1 MSALPAKVD
10 VLIVGAGFSGLYQL
24 YHLRKLGF
32 NAKIFEAGGGIG
44 GTWYWNCYPGSRVDT
59 DATNYQISIDGLWQ
73 NWSYATRFP
82 DFKELREYFA
92 YIERTLDLG
101 RDISLNTRVVAAEF
115 EEAADEWVVRT
126 QQGDI
131 VRCRFLSFCTGFAS
145 KPYTPGFKGLDTFR
159 GMLHHTAT
167 WPQTGVDLQNK
178 RVAVIGTGASGVQ
191 VVQEA
196 APVAQQVTVFQRTPC
211 TALPMGQRKL
221 DAEDIQKMKEGQLKA
236 FADRKKSYAGH
247 SYDFTDRKM
256 SDCTPEEQNELY
268 DQLYARGGF
277 YPLFAGFREIYTDE
291 AANDWVYAMW
301 RDKVRARIIDPWL
314 QEKLAPA
321 VKPYPFGT
329 KRLPLEQNYY
339 DLFNRPNVSLID
351 INENSIV
358 QITPKGI
365 QTADGVEHE
374 FDIIVLA
381 TGFDAIT
388 GSMTQIGIRGTE
400 GVTIFDKWTEYA
412 RTHLGL
418 MTTNFPNMFFVYG
431 TQGPTALSNG
441 PTTVVMQGDWIVHCL
456 QYMRANGL
464 SRIHAKKE
472 AEEKYTKLVND
483 LGDQGLW
490 MKVRSWYTGANIP
503 GKTIQHLNFSGG
515 MGVYTEM
522 CRENEVNGYEGF
534 ELTPGRISSG
544 LRACSV
550 L

>member
-1 MSALPAKVD
+1 MSALPARVD
-10 VLIVGAGFSGLYQL
+10 VLIVGAGLSGLYQL

-32 NAKIFEAGGGIG
+32 SVKIFEAGGGIG

-59 DATNYQISIDGLWQ
+59 DATNYQLSIDGLWQ
-73 NWSYATRFP
+73 NWNYATLFP
-82 DFKELREYFA
+82 DWQELRNYFA
-92 YIERTLDLG
+92 YIDRTLDLS

-115 EEAADEWVVRT
+115 EEATDEWVVRT
-126 QQGDI
+126 QKGDI

-145 KPYTPGFKGLDTFR
+145 KPYTPEFKGLDMFR
-159 GMLHHTAT
+159 GRLHHTGT
-167 WPQTGVDLQNK
+167 WPQEGVDLRSK

-196 APVAQQVTVFQRTPC
+196 APVARQVTIFQRTPC

-221 DAEDIQKMKEGQLKA
+221 DAEDIKKIKEGQVKA

-247 SYDFTDRKM
+247 SYDFTDRNM
-256 SDCTPEEQNELY
+256 ADCTPEEQNKLY
-268 DQLYARGGF
+268 EQLYARGGF
-277 YPLFAGFREIYTDE
+277 YPLFAGFREIYTD

-301 RDKVRARIIDPWL
+301 RDKVRARINDPWL
-314 QEKLAPA
+314 QEKLAPT

-339 DLFNRPNVSLID
+339 DLFNQPNVSLID
-351 INENSIV
+351 INENSLT

-388 GSMTQIGIRGTE
+388 GSMTQIDIRGT
-400 GVTIFDKWTEYA
+400 GGMTIFDKWTAFA
-412 RTHLGL
+412 RTYLGL
-418 MTTNFPNMFFVYG
+418 MTTNFPNMFFTYG

-441 PTTVVMQGDWIVHCL
+441 PTAAEMQGDWIVHCL
-456 QYMRANGL
+456 QYMRAHGF

-472 AEEKYTKLVND
+472 AEEAYTKLVGD

-490 MKVRSWYTGANIP
+490 MKVKSWYTGANIP

-515 MGVYTEM
+515 VGMYAEM
-522 CRENEVNGYEGF
+522 CRENEANGYEGF
-534 ELTPGRISSG
+534 ELTSGRVSSG
-544 LRACSV
+544 PSML
-550 L
+550 